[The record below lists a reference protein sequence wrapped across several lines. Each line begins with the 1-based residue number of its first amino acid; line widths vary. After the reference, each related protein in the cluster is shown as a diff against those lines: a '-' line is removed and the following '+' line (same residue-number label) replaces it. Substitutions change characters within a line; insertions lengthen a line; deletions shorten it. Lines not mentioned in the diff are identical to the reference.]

1 MHIRLNSISLLAILF
16 ANIILV
22 ACGEADQPAV
32 QATDESSTYT
42 PSSPLSPAQT
52 ATPTPTMA
60 ILPAAPTATLAPEKP
75 THGELEVRF
84 TDPETQGECVGRLP
98 FTMSWGEPFSLDGGG
113 AYQCAFE
120 IQQCGDGVCIMYHS
134 AYDMDFTLA
143 GEFFDPNSDHP
154 SGSLHMAPALTSTM
168 KQWWSDIPPETVMA
182 FTEDNPFVIEGTDI
196 LDLFFDF
203 REGARAEIHNPNNP
217 DAAPM
222 VFILH
227 LSP

>member
-1 MHIRLNSISLLAILF
+1 MKYHLKSINFLVVLF
-16 ANIILV
+16 ASLILV
-22 ACGEADQPAV
+22 ACGEANQPAV
-32 QATDESSTYT
+32 QATDDSSTST

-52 ATPTPTMA
+52 ATPTPTVA
-60 ILPAAPTATLAPEKP
+60 ILPAAPSATPVPDKP
-75 THGELEVRF
+75 TRGEMEVRF

-98 FTMSWGEPFSLDGGG
+98 FTMRWEPFTIDGGA

-134 AYDMDFTLA
+134 DYDMDFTLA
-143 GEFFDPNSDHP
+143 GEFFGSTSDHP

-168 KQWWSDIPPETVMA
+168 KQWWSDIPPETIMA
-182 FTEDNPFVIEGTDI
+182 FTEDNPFVIEGSDI

-203 REGARAEIHNPNNP
+203 WEGARAEIHNPNNP
-217 DAAPM
+217 DAPPM

>member
-1 MHIRLNSISLLAILF
+1 L
-16 ANIILV
+16 
-22 ACGEADQPAV
+22 P
-32 QATDESSTYT
+32 
-42 PSSPLSPAQT
+42 PLT
-52 ATPTPTMA
+52 ATPTPTLVS
-60 ILPAAPTATLAPEKP
+60 IPAAPSATPVPEKP
-75 THGELEVRF
+75 TRGELEVRF

-98 FTMSWGEPFSLDGGG
+98 FTMSWEPFTIDGGG
-113 AYQCAFE
+113 AYQCEFE

-143 GEFFDPNSDHP
+143 GEFLGSTTDHP

-182 FTEDNPFVIEGTDI
+182 FTEDNPFVIEGSDI
-196 LDLFFDF
+196 LTLFFDF

-217 DAAPM
+217 DAPPM